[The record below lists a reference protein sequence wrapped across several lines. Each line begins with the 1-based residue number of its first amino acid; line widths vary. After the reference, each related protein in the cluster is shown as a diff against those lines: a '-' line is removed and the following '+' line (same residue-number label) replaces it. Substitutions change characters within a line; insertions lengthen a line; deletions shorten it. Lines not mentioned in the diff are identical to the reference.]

1 MKLFRVYL
9 NGAGSRYNTSY
20 AVAENF
26 DDAYQKVRKF
36 LDEKDLCFDK
46 ERECTNIELI
56 ADTEHYCDI
65 ETILF
70 L

>member
-1 MKLFRVYL
+1 MKLFRVHL

-26 DDAYQKVRKF
+26 DDAYKKVRNF
-36 LDEKDLCFDK
+36 LDKEDLCFSSQ
-46 ERECTNIELI
+46 RECKEIELV
-56 ADTEHYCDI
+56 ADTKHYCDI
-65 ETILF
+65 NTILF